1 MLKRL
6 KKNTT
11 SLKVNIS
18 PKNSAKLLPKSPGV
32 YIFSNSNKDVV
43 YVGKAK
49 DLRSRVSSYFNSKEI
64 RAIRIKKE
72 VSSIDFIVVEN
83 EEDALILENDLIK
96 KNKPRLNV
104 RLKDDKSFPFI
115 KINTNENFPQFF
127 MTRNQI
133 KDGSTYFGPYSSA
146 SNVRKTLSL
155 INKIFPYT
163 SCEESLPI
171 KLCLE
176 FHINRKKTKCSSES
190 NKKEYA
196 KIVDQAISFLEGNT
210 KNALSQLKK
219 SMWDAS
225 AFQRYEKAAS
235 IRDSISAA
243 ESLFEKQS
251 VITSKITNI
260 SVDAFVVGSNNIETW
275 IDVMQVRE
283 GKLSSR
289 DHFQMEV
296 QDFHNNKQILS
307 SFIQSYYLGNNHPP
321 KEVIVTEMP
330 DDDDIIKK
338 FLEAKYQ
345 RKISINK
352 PQKGSKMEILSF
364 LSNNLNKWLEYRE
377 GRINSNNKIS
387 DLSLIDIQKQLNLG
401 SKPLIIE
408 CYDISHVQG
417 TNIVG
422 SMVVFKNGKPDK
434 SKYRKF
440 EIKTS
445 QKNDDYAALREVI
458 TRRIKRFKDSD
469 SLPNLML
476 IDGGKGQLSVTH
488 EVLISNGYK
497 EIEIASIAK
506 QKEEI
511 FMPNIF
517 ESVVLENGSY
527 GKHLIQRV
535 RDEAHRFAITYH
547 RNKRSKKMISS
558 ELDAVLG
565 IGPKKKKA
573 LINFFG
579 SVKNIRNASYK
590 ELIQIKE
597 INKKDAEKIKDLI
610 N

>member
-1 MLKRL
+1 M

-133 KDGSTYFGPYSSA
+133 NDGSIYFGPYSSA
-146 SNVRKTLSL
+146 SNVRKTLGL

-196 KIVDQAISFLEGNT
+196 KIVAQAISFLEGNT

-260 SVDAFVVGSNNIETW
+260 SVDAFVVGSNNIE
-275 IDVMQVRE
+275 I
-283 GKLSSR
+283 
-289 DHFQMEV
+289 
-296 QDFHNNKQILS
+296 
-307 SFIQSYYLGNNHPP
+307 YP
-321 KEVIVTEMP
+321 KN
-330 DDDDIIKK
+330 
-338 FLEAKYQ
+338 Y
-345 RKISINK
+345 
-352 PQKGSKMEILSF
+352 
-364 LSNNLNKWLEYRE
+364 
-377 GRINSNNKIS
+377 
-387 DLSLIDIQKQLNLG
+387 
-401 SKPLIIE
+401 
-408 CYDISHVQG
+408 
-417 TNIVG
+417 
-422 SMVVFKNGKPDK
+422 
-434 SKYRKF
+434 
-440 EIKTS
+440 
-445 QKNDDYAALREVI
+445 
-458 TRRIKRFKDSD
+458 
-469 SLPNLML
+469 
-476 IDGGKGQLSVTH
+476 
-488 EVLISNGYK
+488 
-497 EIEIASIAK
+497 
-506 QKEEI
+506 
-511 FMPNIF
+511 
-517 ESVVLENGSY
+517 
-527 GKHLIQRV
+527 
-535 RDEAHRFAITYH
+535 TYH
-547 RNKRSKKMISS
+547 
-558 ELDAVLG
+558 
-565 IGPKKKKA
+565 
-573 LINFFG
+573 
-579 SVKNIRNASYK
+579 
-590 ELIQIKE
+590 
-597 INKKDAEKIKDLI
+597 
-610 N
+610 

>member
-1 MLKRL
+1 M

-72 VSSIDFIVVEN
+72 VYSIDFIVVQN

-133 KDGSTYFGPYSSA
+133 KDGSVYFGLYSSA
-146 SNVRKTLSL
+146 SNVRKTLGL

-163 SCEESLPI
+163 SCEENLPI

-190 NKKEYA
+190 NKKEYT

-225 AFQRYEKAAS
+225 DFKRYEKAAS

-321 KEVIVTEMP
+321 KEIIVTEMP
-330 DDDDIIKK
+330 DDYDIIKT

-364 LSNNLNKWLEYRE
+364 LSSNLTKWLEYRE
-377 GRINSNNKIS
+377 GRINSNDKIS
-387 DLSLIDIQKQLNLG
+387 DLSLIDIQKQLSLE

-417 TNIVG
+417 TNVVG

-497 EIEIASIAK
+497 DIEIASIAK

-535 RDEAHRFAITYH
+535 RDEAHRFAVTYH

-558 ELDAVLG
+558 ELDSVVG

-573 LINFFG
+573 LIAFFG

>member
-1 MLKRL
+1 MLNRL
-6 KKNTT
+6 KKDTT

-133 KDGSTYFGPYSSA
+133 KDGSIYFGPYSSA
-146 SNVRKTLSL
+146 SNVRKTLGL

-163 SCEESLPI
+163 SCEENLPI

-176 FHINRKKTKCSSES
+176 FHINRKKTKCSSEL

-196 KIVDQAISFLEGNT
+196 KIVDQAISFLKGNT

-225 AFQRYEKAAS
+225 GFQRYEKAAS

-321 KEVIVTEMP
+321 KEIIVTEMP
-330 DDDDIIKK
+330 DDYDIIKK
-338 FLEAKYQ
+338 FLDAKYQ

-364 LSNNLNKWLEYRE
+364 LSSNLTKWLEYRE
-377 GRINSNNKIS
+377 GRINSNDKIS
-387 DLSLIDIQKQLNLG
+387 DLSLIDIQKQLSLE
-401 SKPLIIE
+401 SKPLNIE

-417 TNIVG
+417 TNVVG

-535 RDEAHRFAITYH
+535 RDEAHRFAVTYH

-558 ELDAVLG
+558 ELDSVVG

-573 LINFFG
+573 LIAFFG